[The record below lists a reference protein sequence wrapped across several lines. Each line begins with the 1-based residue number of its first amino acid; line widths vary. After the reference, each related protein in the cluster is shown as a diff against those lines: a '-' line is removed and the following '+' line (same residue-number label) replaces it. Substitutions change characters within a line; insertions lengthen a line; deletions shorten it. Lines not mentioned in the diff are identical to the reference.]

1 MIRPKRLFQSSLP
14 VLLASV
20 LIGVV
25 AGPAAWAQR
34 QTASFEIVAD
44 RASYA
49 PGEPVRVLALV
60 EVERGWHVNSNQ
72 PAQDYLIPTELELVL
87 PENYLE
93 PRLSFPPDKA
103 YVFPFEE
110 EPVRVFDGEFRIL
123 AELTIPP
130 DAEAG
135 KVPVEAVLRYQSCD
149 DKQCLPPT
157 STSFPFDIE
166 VGASGAAVAAELFVD
181 PLGVGGE
188 AAPAAQASADGQA
201 SRSLWVMMLLGVLGG
216 FILNAMPCVLPVLSL
231 KVFGLVKSAGE
242 GRRHLT
248 LGALAT
254 TFGILASFWLL
265 AGAAVLA
272 SHLGAA
278 VGWGMQFQQPAFVA
292 ALAVIIVLFSLNMWG
307 LFEIQLP
314 QSLAQ
319 VGGSGAREGL
329 GGHFAS
335 GLFATL
341 MATPCSAPFLG
352 TAVGFALTQP
362 PFVVV
367 LIFTAIGVGLA
378 LPYLVLAA
386 LPQAASILPKPG
398 AWMVT
403 FRKVMGFLLAA
414 AAVWL
419 FYVLSGQI
427 SGARVAYMQLALLAL
442 AMFVWLRHDGA
453 AGSKR
458 FAAVGVVL
466 SALAA
471 VALVHGAPPAAQA
484 AVQSSKLIDWVA
496 FDEAEAKR
504 LAADEGKYVF
514 VDFTA
519 KWCLTCK
526 ATERAVIETAPVAE
540 AFEARSVVAMKAD
553 WTNRDDT
560 ITEFLARYDRA
571 AVPFYILF
579 RPGQEPHVFGELL
592 TQEALLSAIGAS

>member
-1 MIRPKRLFQSSLP
+1 MTRPQRILHPSLP

-20 LIGVV
+20 LIGVF

-44 RASYA
+44 RATYA
-49 PGEPVRVLALV
+49 PGEPVRILALV

-72 PAQDYLIPTELELVL
+72 PAQDYLIPTELELLL
-87 PENYLE
+87 PGDYLE

-103 YVFPFEE
+103 YIFPFEE

-130 DAEAG
+130 DAAAG
-135 KVPVEAVLRYQSCD
+135 TVPVEAVLRYQSCD

-157 STSFPFDIE
+157 STSRPFDLE
-166 VGASGAAVAAELFVD
+166 VGASGAEVAADLFAD
-181 PLGVGGE
+181 PLGVGD
-188 AAPAAQASADGQA
+188 AAPVAHTSSAAEGP
-201 SRSLWVMMLLGVLGG
+201 SRSLWVMLLLGVLGG
-216 FILNAMPCVLPVLSL
+216 LILNAMPCVLPVLSL

-248 LGALAT
+248 MGALAT
-254 TFGILASFWLL
+254 TFGILISFWLL
-265 AGAAVLA
+265 AGAAILA

-314 QSLAQ
+314 RGLAQ
-319 VGGSGAREGL
+319 VGGSGAKEGL

-362 PFVVV
+362 AFVVV

-386 LPQAASILPKPG
+386 LPQAAAILPKPG

-414 AAVWL
+414 ASTR
-419 FYVLSGQI
+419 YGS
-427 SGARVAYMQLALLAL
+427 ARPTPMA
-442 AMFVWLRHDGA
+442 
-453 AGSKR
+453 
-458 FAAVGVVL
+458 
-466 SALAA
+466 
-471 VALVHGAPPAAQA
+471 
-484 AVQSSKLIDWVA
+484 
-496 FDEAEAKR
+496 
-504 LAADEGKYVF
+504 
-514 VDFTA
+514 
-519 KWCLTCK
+519 
-526 ATERAVIETAPVAE
+526 
-540 AFEARSVVAMKAD
+540 
-553 WTNRDDT
+553 
-560 ITEFLARYDRA
+560 
-571 AVPFYILF
+571 
-579 RPGQEPHVFGELL
+579 
-592 TQEALLSAIGAS
+592 